1 MDKYVWLHYIF
12 SEDWLVHFKVSRD
25 RNHQTMESV
34 DNVRCSQI
42 NAFQSTLSS
51 GQLYK
56 DDKTDLCSVTCQF
69 PHKWSVCPWSEAEK
83 NGHIDSFLHILVL
96 RAFILKKEEERK
108 MLVPGKKSNLLQVLK
123 SVTFC
128 KAWTNALR
136 KRLFMTAFNLCYCI
150 QWSPQNQES
159 VWRQQRSLLLEET
172 WVSPWARKGSKLL
185 FSLSITLSCSSAG
198 KESACNAGDLGSI
211 PGLGRSPGKDYPLQ
225 YSCPENSMDCIV
237 YGVAKSR
244 TRLTNFH

>member
-1 MDKYVWLHYIF
+1 MDNYVWLHYIF

-83 NGHIDSFLHILVL
+83 NGHIESFLHILVL

-136 KRLFMTAFNLCYCI
+136 KTFHDCI
-150 QWSPQNQES
+150 QFM
-159 VWRQQRSLLLEET
+159 LLHPMVTAEPGVCLKT
-172 WVSPWARKGSKLL
+172 A
-185 FSLSITLSCSSAG
+185 
-198 KESACNAGDLGSI
+198 KESTARRDMSLPLSKKRVWAFI
-211 PGLGRSPGKDYPLQ
+211 PPIHCSFLQ
-225 YSCPENSMDCIV
+225 LSW
-237 YGVAKSR
+237 
-244 TRLTNFH
+244 